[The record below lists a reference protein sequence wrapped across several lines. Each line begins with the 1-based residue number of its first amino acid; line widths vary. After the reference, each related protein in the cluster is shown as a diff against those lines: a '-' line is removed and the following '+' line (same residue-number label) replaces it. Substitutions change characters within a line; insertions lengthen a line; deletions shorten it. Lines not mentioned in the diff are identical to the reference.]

1 MSRPAQNLEAALA
14 ACLDDL
20 QAGTTPAQCLARYPE
35 YADQLE
41 PLLLTAARLQGQLWP
56 ILSAGGR
63 VRGRER
69 MQAALASRRPAGFAW
84 WSVLR
89 PVLAAVV
96 LLAFA
101 GGVWLAWPGRQT
113 KTTDLPTSAPVV
125 LQVTPSPTL
134 TLWPTATL
142 TLTVTAT
149 PTGTAGDTN
158 PVPAETNVP
167 EVTEG
172 ADGTETPFATATLR
186 TRNAPPSGVRL
197 STPVPTQTA
206 SPAAAARPS
215 RPQRT
220 PQNDETPGATAEV
233 TETRTPPGAT
243 PTVANDASR
252 KGHRSLQGQ
261 QSQPRRRAPRQHA
274 SRRQRENRLKRGS
287 QLRRRGRHPPPSRPS
302 RRGRRPRRTRR
313 RRRRSHRRHPNQPER
328 PRPPGHPITI
338 EEHGRRTDSPLSAS
352 TPVACRCWPRRQI
365 PNPSGG
371 QR

>member
-1 MSRPAQNLEAALA
+1 MSRSAQNLEAALA

-20 QAGTTPAQCLARYPE
+20 QAGMTPAQCLARYPE

-41 PLLLTAARLQGQLWP
+41 PLLLTAERLQGQPWP
-56 ILSAGGR
+56 TLSAGGR

-125 LQVTPSPTL
+125 LQATPSPTL

-167 EVTEG
+167 EVIEG
-172 ADGTETPFATATLR
+172 ADGTETALRHSHVANAQHGNIRGPTEHTGANTNRQPCCDRQPKQAAT
-186 TRNAPPSGVRL
+186 
-197 STPVPTQTA
+197 
-206 SPAAAARPS
+206 
-215 RPQRT
+215 
-220 PQNDETPGATAEV
+220 DTAE
-233 TETRTPPGAT
+233 R
-243 PTVANDASR
+243 
-252 KGHRSLQGQ
+252 
-261 QSQPRRRAPRQHA
+261 
-274 SRRQRENRLKRGS
+274 
-287 QLRRRGRHPPPSRPS
+287 
-302 RRGRRPRRTRR
+302 
-313 RRRRSHRRHPNQPER
+313 
-328 PRPPGHPITI
+328 
-338 EEHGRRTDSPLSAS
+338 
-352 TPVACRCWPRRQI
+352 
-365 PNPSGG
+365 
-371 QR
+371 